1 MKILIVMINKLI
13 LAITLCVLGNNL
25 IGQTLGGNQRGLR
38 NQQGF
43 NPINQSIEPNEST
56 PPDVNLLSQEKADFY
71 QGILSIDDFQ
81 KEVLKMFLSD
91 YYTKSSAV
99 AYDNNLQLDDKQG
112 KISIEKE
119 LLEKKLLEVFS
130 QEQVKTIMT
139 EEQFGSKFRKIK
151 KEKKRKK
158 KRKKKK

>member
-56 PPDVNLLSQEKADFY
+56 PPDAVSYTHLTLPTILL
-71 QGILSIDDFQ
+71 
-81 KEVLKMFLSD
+81 V
-91 YYTKSSAV
+91 
-99 AYDNNLQLDDKQG
+99 
-112 KISIEKE
+112 
-119 LLEKKLLEVFS
+119 
-130 QEQVKTIMT
+130 
-139 EEQFGSKFRKIK
+139 
-151 KEKKRKK
+151 
-158 KRKKKK
+158 